1 MSNSSQIVCGGGWKG
16 TSLAR
21 IKVKAW
27 VALFTAIV
35 LARISVT
42 ASSSVWMICAAVL
55 AALTFLAAILFFI
68 REKPRDVQFP
78 HRRTGRDPRKLYA
91 VTGTPFHHRH
101 YSHDCITPSVPF
113 RQSEIVLLLVIVL
126 DLPRMLPMS

>member
-1 MSNSSQIVCGGGWKG
+1 MIEGIVRVGRTEPASTHDMRNSSQIVCGGGWHG

-21 IKVKAW
+21 IKLKAW

-55 AALTFLAAILFFI
+55 AALIFLAAILFFI

-78 HRRTGRDPRKLYA
+78 QRRAGHDPRK
-91 VTGTPFHHRH
+91 F
-101 YSHDCITPSVPF
+101 YSVAGARISRDDVNS
-113 RQSEIVLLLVIVL
+113 
-126 DLPRMLPMS
+126 